1 MPFRVLSQ
9 EQDLALPMVDLWVQ
23 CLVALAAVS
32 GMICLLNGAHIVRRL
47 CPVIKPRYDVAQ
59 ICR

>member
-1 MPFRVLSQ
+1 MLFRSLKCKKPWKNFGAV
-9 EQDLALPMVDLWVQ
+9 AKG
-23 CLVALAAVS
+23 VALAAVS